1 MPRPPVTVLVAD
13 SHPLVLDALART
25 VRQDAGMQL
34 AGELRDGR
42 AVLSRLACRPPDV
55 AVLEAALARVDGA
68 RVAAAAARDALPT
81 RVLLLAG
88 DEALG
93 GAYDALRLGAA
104 GVISRRVAPGDLRA
118 AIHRAARGETVLCHR
133 VQTALTGEIRLRDPL
148 GRPRLSPRE
157 REILGFIA
165 DGLSAPAIARRIHV
179 SARTVRTHV
188 EHLYE
193 KVGAS
198 ERAQLVAVAMRTG
211 LLE

>member
-1 MPRPPVTVLVAD
+1 MLRPPVSVLVAD
-13 SHPLVLDALART
+13 SHPLLLDALART
-25 VRQDAGMQL
+25 VRQDAAMQL
-34 AGELRDGR
+34 AGELGDGR
-42 AVLSRLACRPPDV
+42 AVLARLARRPPDV
-55 AVLEAALARVDGA
+55 AVLEAGLAGVDGA

-88 DEALG
+88 DEALES
-93 GAYDALRLGAA
+93 AYDALRMGAA
-104 GVISRRVAPGDLRA
+104 GVLSRRVASAELRA
-118 AIHRAARGETVLCHR
+118 AIRRAARGETVLCDR
-133 VQTALTGEIRLRDPL
+133 AQTALTGEIRRRDPL

-157 REILGFIA
+157 REILGLIA
-165 DGLSAPAIARRIHV
+165 DGLSAPAIARRIHL